1 MYTACTAA
9 CATAVCTWAGIT
21 EQTFWK
27 GDLIPM
33 GLNLADGILSAQ

>member
-1 MYTACTAA
+1 MYTA
-9 CATAVCTWAGIT
+9 CTWAGIT

-33 GLNLADGILSAQ
+33 GLNLADKILSAQ